1 MGHQRRVIAVDG
13 AWGVEQN
20 RQQVFFDVPYFR
32 GVFADTV
39 KDKLNV
45 RTVQL
50 HQLGFHQLGGVIVP
64 GNADGLSGAA
74 YGFHQQVHN
83 LVQHIPVN
91 PLGVLA
97 KVFILD
103 VVLDDLPI
111 NLYGALWFRSRSFP
125 FRRRSRFFPQRR
137 GRGKDRN
144 GIGI

>member
-13 AWGVEQN
+13 TWGVEQN

-74 YGFHQQVHN
+74 YGFHQQVHD

-111 NLYGALWFRSRSFP
+111 NLYGAL
-125 FRRRSRFFPQRR
+125 
-137 GRGKDRN
+137 
-144 GIGI
+144 